1 MNQPSLNRKP
11 ELEPKTRL
19 AEVLAM
25 LIINK
30 KNWLSHYDFANALWN
45 LNSHKR
51 IGDLKLKGIKFEERM
66 HPFTNRFERKS
77 KMKQFRMTTPSREAK
92 KIFKEINSNVEA

>member
-1 MNQPSLNRKP
+1 MNQPSLNRRKD
-11 ELEPKTRL
+11 LEPKTRL

-51 IGDLKLKGIKFEERM
+51 IGDLRGAGIRFEERS
-66 HPFTNRFERKS
+66 KS
-77 KMKQFRMTTPSREAK
+77 FVNKFDRTSRMKQFRMTTGIRDAK
-92 KIFKEINSNVEA
+92 KIFKEINERSQ